1 MLAVKIAIELW
12 WTCIS
17 QLVSWTDLITSTP
30 DLETQFLKVL
40 KTPRSTQLQVKYV
53 LLKD

>member
-1 MLAVKIAIELW
+1 MALTLE
-12 WTCIS
+12 
-17 QLVSWTDLITSTP
+17 
-30 DLETQFLKVL
+30 LETLFIEVL